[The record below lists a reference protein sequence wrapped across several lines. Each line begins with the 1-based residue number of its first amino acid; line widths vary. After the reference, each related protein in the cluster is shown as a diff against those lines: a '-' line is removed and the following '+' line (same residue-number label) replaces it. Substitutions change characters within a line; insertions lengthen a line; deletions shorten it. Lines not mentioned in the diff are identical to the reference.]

1 MLQLLRFQT
10 IRQMRSFSTV
20 RMIDI
25 RDNLDS
31 WKSKLNDAGVGDI
44 DFNLKCIVAHV
55 IKKNFSTVNK
65 YEDVQMSQDQ
75 YKEFER
81 LVECRIAR
89 MPLQYILGEWDFMDM
104 TLKMQPTVFIPRPE
118 TEEFVRLLLEKFD
131 NEKPFNLLEVGCGCG
146 AISLA
151 ILHRMKNATCIAL
164 ERSAIATK
172 LALENA
178 KLQNLANR
186 FSVYLHTTTKESLVP
201 EELKNSKFDIVIS
214 NPPYVKNSEFPMLQ
228 PEVKVYENSNALLG
242 GTDGLHVAR
251 SVCDVASNHLVP
263 GGKLWMELGS
273 SHPPLVQTI
282 INSQYEGRLEYLRG
296 YKDQYK
302 QERFVEIQKVIDF
315 SRILEDDQLRFTYT
329 SF

>member
-1 MLQLLRFQT
+1 MFKLLKLQTLRQ
-10 IRQMRSFSTV
+10 IRTFSKARV
-20 RMIDI
+20 VNI
-25 RDNLDS
+25 RNNLDT
-31 WKSKLNDAGVGDI
+31 WKSKLNEAGVGDI

-55 IKKNFSTVNK
+55 TKKNFNTVPI
-65 YEDVQMSQDQ
+65 YEDVQMSEDE

-131 NEKPFNLLEVGCGCG
+131 NEKPFTLLEVGCGCG

-151 ILHRMKNATCIAL
+151 ILHRMKNAECIAL

-178 KLQNLANR
+178 KLQNLDHR

-201 EELKNSKFDIVIS
+201 EELKDSKFDIVIS
-214 NPPYVKNSEFPMLQ
+214 NPPYVKNSEFALLQ
-228 PEVKVYENSNALLG
+228 PEVKVYENSNALIG
-242 GTDGLHVAR
+242 GQDGLHVAR

-282 INSQYEGRLEYLRG
+282 INTQYEGKLQYLNG

-302 QERFVEIQKVIDF
+302 QERFVEIMKVNDF
-315 SRILEDDQLRFTYT
+315 SRTIEEDRLQFTYT

>member
-1 MLQLLRFQT
+1 MFKLFKLQT
-10 IRQMRSFSTV
+10 VRQMRTFSTA
-20 RMIDI
+20 RMVDI
-25 RDNLDS
+25 RDSLDS
-31 WKSKLNDAGVGDI
+31 WKSKLNEAGVGDI

-65 YEDVQMSQDQ
+65 YEDVQMSEDE

-131 NEKPFNLLEVGCGCG
+131 KEKPFTLLEVGCGCG

-151 ILHRMKNATCIAL
+151 ILHRMKNATSVAL

-172 LALENA
+172 LAIENA
-178 KLQNLANR
+178 KLQNLDDR
-186 FSVYLHTTTKESLVP
+186 FTAYLHTTTKEALVP
-201 EELKNSKFDIVIS
+201 EELKNSKFDFVIS
-214 NPPYVKNSEFPMLQ
+214 NPPYVKNSEFPLLQ
-228 PEVKVYENSNALLG
+228 PEVKVYENSNALIG
-242 GTDGLHVAR
+242 GQDGLHVAR
-251 SVCDVASNHLVP
+251 SVCDVASNHLVT

-282 INSQYEGRLEYLRG
+282 INTQYEGRLQYLNG

-302 QERFVEIQKVIDF
+302 QERFVEIAKVYDF
-315 SRILEDDQLRFTYT
+315 SRTLEEDQLQFTYT